1 MEQANWPERILLLIR
16 QGRAPQAEQELRRR
30 LHDDPSDAL
39 VHAWLG
45 MCLQDQGK
53 LAEGQEAAEMAI
65 HLAPEYDFAYYLL
78 SLAHLR
84 QQRPAQALAAIEQAL
99 ALDPEDPNYY
109 HTLGVIRFN
118 RSQWQAALKATE
130 TGLAYDP
137 EHVDCLSLRARCL
150 TRLGR
155 AAEAADDFDQ
165 ALRHDPTD
173 AGTHADLGWVALETN
188 RPKPALEHFREAL
201 RLAPTSEY
209 AREGLVEA
217 LKARY
222 WLYRGFL
229 KFAHWSASLGD
240 GARRGLFIGLYLLAR
255 FVPVLLPFYL
265 LLVFMSWFADPLFNT
280 LLRFNGY
287 GRHALSPKQVQDSN
301 HFGCLLLG
309 GILVLTGGYVAHQ
322 EALTLLGMVM
332 LGLLF
337 PLVGTARL
345 SEPKARRRSLWFGA
359 GLAVVGLVAVGLEA
373 FGVEQGYDTAATG
386 LFLVGCLVYIWTHAL
401 R

>member
-1 MEQANWPERILLLIR
+1 MQQANWPERILLLIR
-16 QGRAPQAEQELRRR
+16 QGRAPQAEQELRRH
-30 LHDDPSDAL
+30 LHNDPSDAL
-39 VHAWLG
+39 AHAWLG
-45 MCLQDQGK
+45 MCLLEQGK
-53 LAEGQEAAEMAI
+53 LAAGQAAAELAI
-65 HLAPEYDFAYYLL
+65 HLAPEYDFAHYLL

-84 QQRPAQALAAIEQAL
+84 QHRPEQGLAAIEQAL

-118 RSQWQAALKATE
+118 RGQWQAALKATE
-130 TGLAYDP
+130 TGLCYDP
-137 EHVDCLSLRARCL
+137 EHVDCLNLRARSL

-155 AAEAADDFDQ
+155 AHEAVDDFDQ

-188 RPKPALEHFREAL
+188 RPRPALEHFREAL
-201 RLAPTSEY
+201 RLSPTSAY

-217 LKARY
+217 LKARH

-229 KFAHWSASLGD
+229 QFANWSSSLGD

-255 FVPVLLPFYL
+255 FVPMLLPFYL

-280 LLRFNGY
+280 LLRLNSY
-287 GRHALSPKQVQDSN
+287 GRHALSSKQVRDSN
-301 HFGCLLLG
+301 YFGGLLLG
-309 GILVLTGGYVAHQ
+309 GILVLLAGYIATQVT
-322 EALTLLGMVM
+322 LTLLGMVL

-345 SEPKARRRSLWFGA
+345 TEPKARRRSLWFGA
-359 GLAVVGLVAVGLEA
+359 GLAVVGLVAVGLHAAGIKE
-373 FGVEQGYDTAATG
+373 GYDTAALG
-386 LFLVGCLVYIWTHAL
+386 LFFVGWLAYIWTHAL